1 MPVKRSPVKPRTPQ
15 GQLIDVEGG
24 ETEAEMEKS
33 LVKTQK
39 CFRGSYKIF
48 PSSLSEANFS
58 PPPHKLLAPPP
69 VTVTVTAPLPVT
81 VMEMELLVV
90 TVTVTEPMPVT
101 VIRSVQYQKLLCQG
115 ERQKLCKEREWH
127 RKRKRKRE

>member
-1 MPVKRSPVKPRTPQ
+1 MLKGGKPRRKWK
-15 GQLIDVEGG
+15 
-24 ETEAEMEKS
+24 KS
-33 LVKTQK
+33 RVKTQK

-69 VTVTVTAPLPVT
+69 VMVTETAPLPVT
-81 VMEMELLVV
+81 VMETELLVV
-90 TVTVTEPMPVT
+90 TVTVTEPMPAT
-101 VIRSVQYQKLLCQG
+101 VIRSVRYQKLLCQG

-127 RKRKRKRE
+127 RKKRKKRE